1 MALGDNAIVPLYRRG
16 IDLTGRATG
25 AIGSGK
31 FVRFS
36 GAFEGGPLLDISTPL
51 SPLTGGNNFRVALCG
66 AGAKASG
73 VAAFDAAADGDK
85 ILCYGPGE
93 IVPMTAG
100 AAITG
105 GDEVESNA
113 SGNPIPLASGRPNG
127 QAVATAGNGTVV
139 YVRLY

>member
-1 MALGDNAIVPLYRRG
+1 MALGDNGIIPLYRPG
-16 IDLTGRATG
+16 TDLTARATA
-25 AIGSGK
+25 AIAAGK

-36 GAFEGGPLLDISTPL
+36 GAFEGGPLLDVSTPL
-51 SPLTGGNNFRVALCG
+51 SPLTGGNNFRVSLCG
-66 AGAKASG
+66 AAARASG
-73 VAAFDAAADGDK
+73 VAAWDTAADGDK
-85 ILCYGPGE
+85 VLIYGPGE
-93 IVPMTAG
+93 VVPMVAG

-127 QAVATAGNGTVV
+127 QALATAGNGATV